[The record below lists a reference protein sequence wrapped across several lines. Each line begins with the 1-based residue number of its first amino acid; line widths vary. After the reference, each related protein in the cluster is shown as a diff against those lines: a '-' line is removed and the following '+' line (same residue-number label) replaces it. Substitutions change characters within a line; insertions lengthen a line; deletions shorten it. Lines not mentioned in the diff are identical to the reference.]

1 VAARLRMELDA
12 FTEDKVHDS
21 IKGHESSLEKLS
33 VMKGDAHTIGKHES
47 RNRAK
52 ERHRGSRSRKEL
64 SGSSAMRHCGRN
76 AIRGE
81 RSGVWGRCAAMQW
94 GVAARE
100 EDKCLEES
108 RQPLRG
114 LRRGS
119 SHLHGLWRGCS
130 PLAAPCDGTAP
141 PPLRNGASAPP
152 APTLPCGSEAFF
164 SSTDDSI
171 FFHNSGALVPH
182 TGTFAAPCA
191 ACAPAGR
198 SQAGLATAAAM
209 SDRRGWSTG
218 KREGRRWS
226 TVEVAEV
233 GDGRHDPRVVER
245 RPTANEAGV
254 GRGRLE

>member
-1 VAARLRMELDA
+1 M
-12 FTEDKVHDS
+12 
-21 IKGHESSLEKLS
+21 G
-33 VMKGDAHTIGKHES
+33 
-47 RNRAK
+47 
-52 ERHRGSRSRKEL
+52 RS
-64 SGSSAMRHCGRN
+64 
-76 AIRGE
+76 
-81 RSGVWGRCAAMQW
+81 CAAMQW
-94 GVAARE
+94 GVAAQE

-182 TGTFAAPCA
+182 TGTFAAPLRRLCA
-191 ACAPAGR
+191 GGEVAGGPSNDGGHVRQEGMVDREEGGEEMVDGGGGR
-198 SQAGLATAAAM
+198 S
-209 SDRRGWSTG
+209 RGWTTRPASGGEAPHGQRSGSWPRPPRAVASEARAAGITG
-218 KREGRRWS
+218 AWFGSVSSQSMSIKWDWMGLS
-226 TVEVAEV
+226 PNQAKLLL
-233 GDGRHDPRVVER
+233 
-245 RPTANEAGV
+245 NFF
-254 GRGRLE
+254 